1 MKALERAHLLK
12 QKAYELGFELAGATP
27 AIPPEGYSS
36 FLNWLQ
42 RGYAGEMGYPVPSA
56 YPFPEPS
63 SGKQGER
70 DHPAPL
76 ARALPGDSN
85 GRAGYLYRRKEERGD
100 PQSLLPGA
108 QSVFCVALSYNPKPE
123 HYPLLEKHPIS
134 CYAWG
139 RDYHEV
145 LWEKLDI
152 LAAYL
157 CRELEPGAKAKAY
170 VDTGPIL
177 ERSYSASAGL
187 GWTGKNTLLLNKKF
201 GSFLFLGEI
210 LTDVELAP
218 DEPVEN
224 LCKSCTA
231 CLDACPT
238 GALEEPGL
246 LNATKC
252 VSYLTLEHRSDL
264 PDIGLHG
271 YLAGCDLCQTVCPYN
286 VNAPAGREEAFQP
299 RPEVLELTRE
309 RAAQMTELAFKAF
322 TRDSALARIKYPMWK
337 RNLSHS

>member
-1 MKALERAHLLK
+1 MNALERASHLK
-12 QKAYELGFELAGATP
+12 QKAYGLGFELAGAAP
-27 AIPPEGYSS
+27 AIAPQGYDS
-36 FLNWLQ
+36 FLDWLQ
-42 RGYAGEMGYPVPSA
+42 RGYAGEMS
-56 YPFPEPS
+56 
-63 SGKQGER
+63 
-70 DHPAPL
+70 
-76 ARALPGDSN
+76 
-85 GRAGYLYRRKEERGD
+85 YLDRRKEERGD
-100 PQSLLPGA
+100 PRSLLPGA

-123 HYPLLEKHPIS
+123 HYPLLEKHAIS

-145 LWEKLDI
+145 LREKMDI
-152 LAAYL
+152 LISYL
-157 CRELEPGAKAKAY
+157 CGELAPGATAKAY

-187 GWTGKNTLLLNKKF
+187 GWIGKNTLLLNKKF

-210 LTDVELAP
+210 VTDVELAP

-224 LCKSCTA
+224 LCKTCTA

-252 VSYLTLEHRSDL
+252 ISYLTLEHRSAL
-264 PDIGLHG
+264 PKIGLHG

-286 VNAPAGREEAFQP
+286 VNAPAGREEGFQL

-309 RAAQMTELAFKAF
+309 KAGQMTETEFKTF
-322 TRDSALARIKYPMWK
+322 THHSALERIKYPMWK
-337 RNLSHS
+337 RNFSHS